1 MDLMTIAS
9 IGMQNDLLR
18 LEGISQNLANVLT
31 PGYKRQVTTGASFQ
45 VQLNTALGQPQALAL
60 SGASAKAAHVSLD
73 TSMGALKYTGSKQD
87 VAIEGD
93 SFFEVV
99 SPNGLAYTRQGSMH
113 VDVFGRLVSA
123 AGLPLMG
130 VGGEITLTGAPF
142 SIAANGDVQQ
152 GDRIAGRLK
161 RVKFENAS
169 DLVPLGNGIY
179 DAGNAKMLDKQSTE
193 PLRVGFQENSNVSS
207 PQEMVRLTETVRH
220 FESLQKIVQG
230 YDDSLEKVI
239 RKLGEF

>member
-45 VQLNTALGQPQALAL
+45 VQLNTALGQPHSL
-60 SGASAKAAHVSLD
+60 SGANAKTAQVSID
-73 TSMGALKYTGSKQD
+73 TSMGVLKYTGSKQD
-87 VAIEGD
+87 AAIQGD

-99 SPNGLAYTRQGSMH
+99 SPNGLAYTRQSSMH
-113 VDVFGRLVSA
+113 VDVSGRLVTA
-123 AGLPLMG
+123 AGLPVMG
-130 VGGEITLTGAPF
+130 IGGEITLTGAPF
-142 SIAANGDVQQ
+142 SIAANGDVLQ
-152 GDRIAGRLK
+152 GERIAGHLK

-179 DAGNAKMLDKQSTE
+179 EAGNAKMLDKQSAE